1 MLEMIITPDDNI
13 IALVLPEE
21 FVGKKI
27 KILMYSVDEIIEAG
41 EDGEFKRK
49 TKTKPKAPAKKPYDP
64 YVDIPF

>member
-21 FVGKKI
+21 FVGKQI
-27 KILMYSVDEIIEAG
+27 KILMYPVDEIIETD
-41 EDGEFKRK
+41 EDGVIKKNKK
-49 TKTKPKAPAKKPYDP
+49 TTPIAPVKKPYDP